1 MQHFLSFTLLSY
13 TIHVTRLV
21 SVYLV
26 VVCHYND
33 TSITI
38 VFIIFSKNSYFE
50 PICLFKKIKTPSNM
64 KFFAILST
72 VIFAAIAVAGPTQAN
87 GQDKDQIE
95 KRQVQAY
102 PPPA

>member
-1 MQHFLSFTLLSY
+1 
-13 TIHVTRLV
+13 
-21 SVYLV
+21 
-26 VVCHYND
+26 
-33 TSITI
+33 
-38 VFIIFSKNSYFE
+38 
-50 PICLFKKIKTPSNM
+50 M